1 MKMALAYA
9 EPVVVLAHRFAI
21 GAGVFA
27 VYRAF
32 TGQSLRVKWAEIFRD
47 PASGYFL
54 SSFVFFSFKALVFYA
69 SHRLRRA

>member
-32 TGQSLRVKWAEIFRD
+32 TGQSLRVKWAEILEILPVAIFIQ
-47 PASGYFL
+47 FC
-54 SSFVFFSFKALVFYA
+54 FFSFKALVFYA